1 MKIVYNISFFIMLCF
16 HVSAQQGLEG
26 IIVEKYYISNE
37 NDKAVDGDG
46 GELPNNSVTYR
57 VYVDMLP
64 GYIFQAA
71 YGVPEHELKISTTTK
86 LTPET
91 RHRITQS
98 CLIHGCLLVLP

>member
-46 GELPNNSVTYR
+46 GELPIFFR
-57 VYVDMLP
+57 LP
-64 GYIFQAA
+64 MA
-71 YGVPEHELKISTTTK
+71 
-86 LTPET
+86 
-91 RHRITQS
+91 
-98 CLIHGCLLVLP
+98 CLSMN